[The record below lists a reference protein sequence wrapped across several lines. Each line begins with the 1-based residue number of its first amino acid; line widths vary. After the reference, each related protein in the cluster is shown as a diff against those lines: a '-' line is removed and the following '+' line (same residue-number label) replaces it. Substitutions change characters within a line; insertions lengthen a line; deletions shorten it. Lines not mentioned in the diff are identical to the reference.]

1 MRLTIATGQSIPP
14 LELGDRLEQMGFTR
28 VSLVQGVGEYALRG
42 GILDLFGFGSP
53 DPVRIE
59 FWGDEV
65 ASIRRFD
72 ILDQRSTG
80 DLERV
85 EVLPVDLRAAQDG
98 ARADAP
104 VVRRSLL
111 DVLPRD
117 AIVVELEPD
126 AAPREIGRTW
136 NEVLRLHRAA
146 IQAGD
151 GEPEPPDALFLPPDD
166 ATSRLAGFGRL
177 RIGADGDLRFDIR
190 PAEPIDRDMD
200 RLTALLRAGAA
211 RGCSPGAAPRRRAPC
226 PRSRRPPPGSSSRAR
241 IRRSVSSPTTRSS
254 AARGISAAAG
264 ASAAPSPSRA
274 CRSSSPATT
283 SCTWSTA
290 SAGSSAWSASASPP
304 LPAAWTKG
312 RRSRRSRSSTPEA
325 RSSASRST
333 AWTSSSAGSRT
344 ARRRS
349 RPACTRSAAR
359 RG

>member
-28 VSLVQGVGEYALRG
+28 VSLVQGLGEYALRG
-42 GILDLFGFGSP
+42 GILDLFSFGSP

-65 ASIRRFD
+65 ASLRRFD

-126 AAPREIGRTW
+126 ATPREFGRSW

-146 IQAGD
+146 SQAGD
-151 GEPEPPDALFLPPDD
+151 GEPTPPDALFLPPDD
-166 ATSRLAGFGRL
+166 VTSHLAGFGRL

-211 RGCSPGAAPRRRAPC
+211 RGEDTLILCDNMGQLERLEELLGGNGGPSPRTMLALETLASGFVLEGADPPVRVLTDHEIFRRA
-226 PRSRRPPPGSSSRAR
+226 RHLRRGRRFRGAIALESLSQLKPGDYVVHLEHGIGRFIGLERVRLAATPGSMDEGSEIEALA
-241 IRRSVSSPTTRSS
+241 IEY
-254 AARGISAAAG
+254 AG
-264 ASAAPSPSRA
+264 GEILRV
-274 CRSSSPATT
+274 
-283 SCTWSTA
+283 
-290 SAGSSAWSASASPP
+290 
-304 LPAAWTKG
+304 
-312 RRSRRSRSSTPEA
+312 
-325 RSSASRST
+325 
-333 AWTSSSAGSRT
+333 
-344 ARRRS
+344 
-349 RPACTRSAAR
+349 
-359 RG
+359 